1 MQEAREG
8 LFEDG
13 GREERKSNYC
23 IIDAPHN
30 SHSLSSKTR
39 RSPIHPP
46 RPWPLCLPLPPSL
59 IGHAVAALFEVCHA
73 SLSEISRQ

>member
-30 SHSLSSKTR
+30 SHSQGGTSKTCR
-39 RSPIHPP
+39 TCRSPIHP
-46 RPWPLCLPLPPSL
+46 SL
-59 IGHAVAALFEVCHA
+59 RYRWTEHAVAVLFEVCHA